1 MSELGISVE
10 LVKPISLVRETL
22 ERMGMSNNFEK
33 LFFPSCYCLGNENDG
48 YKIFHFKELIALE
61 GKKTNYSDFDEL
73 RRNTIVHLLIKWNVI
88 RADNPP
94 QEILAEKIRILNHQ
108 DKIKYKICHKYEF
121 LRLDE
126 NVLYTQPLG

>member
-22 ERMGMSNNFEK
+22 ERMGMCNKFEK

-48 YKIFHFKELIALE
+48 FRIFHFKELIAIE

-73 RRNTIVHLLIKWNVI
+73 RRNTIIHFLIKWDIIKVET
-88 RADNPP
+88 PP
-94 QEILAEKIRILNHQ
+94 SEILA
-108 DKIKYKICHKYEF
+108 DKISILKSRDKMKYKICHKYEF
-121 LRLDE
+121 LRIDE
-126 NVLYTQPLG
+126 NVSYIQPLS